1 MTLTR
6 LVPMLHVSDV
16 ERSLG
21 FYRDHLGFTLVSPE
35 SALREYGWAHIR
47 RDGVDL
53 MLAGGLEGGPIRR
66 PGATTSDWPVMFYFY
81 PDDVESLHRALGS
94 RGVDVGELCVTFYRM
109 KEFSLLDPD
118 GHMLTF
124 GQETDEPPTPE
135 EDEAPPSP

>member
-1 MTLTR
+1 MALTR
-6 LVPMLHVSDV
+6 LTPMLHVADV
-16 ERSLG
+16 ARSWA
-21 FYRDHLGFTLVSPE
+21 FYRDALGFTLVSPE
-35 SALREYGWAHIR
+35 SALTDWGWAHIR

-66 PGATTSDWPVMFYFY
+66 PGATSADWPVMFYFY

-94 RGVDVGELCVTFYRM
+94 RGVEVGTLCVTFYRM

-124 GQETDEPPTPE
+124 GQNTDEPPTPE
-135 EDEAPPSP
+135 EDEALPSP